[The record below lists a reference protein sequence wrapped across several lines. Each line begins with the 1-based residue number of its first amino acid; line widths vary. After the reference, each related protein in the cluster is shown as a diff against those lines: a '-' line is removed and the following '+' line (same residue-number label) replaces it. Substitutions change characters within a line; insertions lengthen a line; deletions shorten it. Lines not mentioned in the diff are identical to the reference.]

1 MLHSSYNTPS
11 FSSAERLAALAKYV
25 SDVTDNKIV
34 KQIQN
39 NHNVV
44 LGNSNNQRN
53 ESYTLNVDN
62 TINQQCETSDIE
74 NDNTTEHSYTLNVDN
89 TINQQCETSDI
100 ENDNTTEHSCTIPDT
115 NNVNIPD
122 SNNIH
127 FGDITSEKE
136 CTEIQ
141 DNNVNKNLLFTVSSA
156 GFHNGDFAEFS
167 LGQRVF
173 IPKKSSKRGITV
185 LYLTSNFTAFHAW
198 NFDFYKAHTKIATNS
213 NFISLLRKLPGNTY
227 FAMSIKDD
235 AYKNLFEGTKNF
247 LTKIIGC
254 KSIWKLNYR
263 NSWCVIVYKKTE
275 KSFEVITEG
284 YNPAGIA
291 EVQHLILDSSTHNS
305 LKGTYMNLPD
315 SEKNLPL
322 SILKSGITNFCDEES
337 TSVFNNTVS
346 DTEKNEYNQSLNT
359 TKNKNESNVNFSKVS
374 MIKIMEPSG
383 KILSLQPQ
391 PYIVSPSEKAKPLL
405 QSENNTDTKMTKS
418 SQNILNDTMNKVTN
432 EVQELKKLVLE
443 QTNLIKQLLEAN
455 TSNKS

>member
-53 ESYTLNVDN
+53 E
-62 TINQQCETSDIE
+62 
-74 NDNTTEHSYTLNVDN
+74 SYTLNVDN

-213 NFISLLRKLPGNTY
+213 NFISLLRVL
-227 FAMSIKDD
+227 
-235 AYKNLFEGTKNF
+235 L
-247 LTKIIGC
+247 
-254 KSIWKLNYR
+254 
-263 NSWCVIVYKKTE
+263 
-275 KSFEVITEG
+275 
-284 YNPAGIA
+284 
-291 EVQHLILDSSTHNS
+291 
-305 LKGTYMNLPD
+305 
-315 SEKNLPL
+315 L
-322 SILKSGITNFCDEES
+322 S
-337 TSVFNNTVS
+337 
-346 DTEKNEYNQSLNT
+346 
-359 TKNKNESNVNFSKVS
+359 
-374 MIKIMEPSG
+374 
-383 KILSLQPQ
+383 
-391 PYIVSPSEKAKPLL
+391 
-405 QSENNTDTKMTKS
+405 
-418 SQNILNDTMNKVTN
+418 
-432 EVQELKKLVLE
+432 
-443 QTNLIKQLLEAN
+443 
-455 TSNKS
+455 